1 MVLKRVNN
9 MEQIEKLLKINS
21 LNGVINWKHNIIKF
35 ENGLY
40 HFNEYVFSNIEY
52 LIKFIRELNKKEI

>member
-1 MVLKRVNN
+1 